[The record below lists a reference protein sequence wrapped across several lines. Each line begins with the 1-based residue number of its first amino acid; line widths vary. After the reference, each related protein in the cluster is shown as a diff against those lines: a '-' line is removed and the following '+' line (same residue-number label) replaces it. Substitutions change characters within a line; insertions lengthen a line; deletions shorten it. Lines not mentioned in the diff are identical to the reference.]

1 MYIGIDLGGTNI
13 AVGVVDENGKILAT
27 GSVPTQKERHFTA
40 IVADMAA
47 LAKEVTKKA
56 GLTPTD
62 IKGAGIGCPGSV
74 DSANGVVVYA
84 NNLKM
89 EHAPVGAEFKKH
101 WDIPVSLINDA
112 DAAAF
117 GEFKMTAP
125 DADSFVFMTL
135 GTGVGG
141 GVVINGKLMRGCNG
155 AGGELGHFCVEVDG
169 KPCTCGT
176 KGCLECYASVTALI
190 EQTKEKMADCPDSQM
205 HEWVKEKGK
214 VSGRTAFEC
223 AKLGDTAA
231 IAVRDRYIHYV
242 AVGVNSLINIFQPK
256 IFAIGGGISREGDTL
271 LTPIKDFVKEN
282 NYNKYMVQTDLRIAT
297 LFNDA
302 GIIGAAFAA
311 IAEQA

>member
-13 AVGVVDENGKILAT
+13 AAGVVDEKGNILAT
-27 GSVPTQKERHFTA
+27 DSTPTEKERDFTE
-40 IVADMAA
+40 IVADMAEI
-47 LAKEVTKKA
+47 AKKVTRKA
-56 GLTPTD
+56 GLATAD
-62 IKGAGIGCPGSV
+62 IKGVGIGCPGTV
-74 DSANGVVVYA
+74 DNKNGMVVYA

-89 EHAPVGAEFKKH
+89 EHSPVAAEFKKH

-141 GVVINGKLMRGCNG
+141 GVVIDGKLMRGCNG
-155 AGGELGHFCVEVDG
+155 AGGELGHFCIEVDG
-169 KPCTCGT
+169 KPCTCGAR
-176 KGCLECYASVTALI
+176 GCLESYASVTALI
-190 EQTKEKMADCPDSQM
+190 EQTKEKMAACPDSNM
-205 HEWVKEKGK
+205 HDWVKKKGK
-214 VSGRTAFEC
+214 ISGRTAFEC
-223 AKLGDTAA
+223 AKQGDAAA
-231 IAVRDRYIHYV
+231 IEVRDRYIHYV

-271 LTPIKDFVKEN
+271 LDPIKAFVKKN
-282 NYNKYMVQTDLRIAT
+282 NYNKYMNETELRIAT

-311 IAEQA
+311 MTKQ